1 METEIIKRLLS
12 LINNPKKLKIKNINI
27 NFLIEKNLIRKIF
40 LFKENNKF
48 KIENQDLIDK
58 FFEEDNENI
67 INEFY
72 NFLLEKKYINPYW
85 YSFFYNLVTFSGLA
99 YNIKQHILNE
109 LSKLQKPF
117 DKVEDFEG
125 DIVLNYILLKASKK
139 DYRKMIIEDN
149 KIYECLFYYGFV
161 DNKYHYEINKEEVD
175 KINKE
180 EELEK
185 LEMVQNFFSNV
196 EKEEIKINDIKI
208 NDIEELSIKNKNI
221 IHNNKKGCFGIK
233 NLVPVLKEIIE
244 KQEKLD
250 IKEID
255 KEVLEKVKFNNK
267 LTKETKEEIKEEIIK
282 NVNNYLIDNI
292 IKFIRIE
299 KKEQKYKN
307 EFFIKN
313 IDYVYKIQKHKNILN
328 NINNCINNINK
339 GNKNEYLRK
348 NF

>member
-1 METEIIKRLLS
+1 METKIKKDLLKS
-12 LINNPKKLKIKNINI
+12 KPKKLKIKK
-27 NFLIEKNLIRKIF
+27 LY
-40 LFKENNKF
+40 NKDYKF
-48 KIENQDLIDK
+48 EIQNQALIDK

-72 NFLLEKKYINPYW
+72 EFLLDKKFINPYW

-99 YNIKQHILNE
+99 YNIRQHILNE

-125 DIVLNYILLKASKK
+125 DITLNYILLKSAKK
-139 DYRKMIIEDN
+139 NFRKTIIEDD

-161 DNKYHYEINKEEVD
+161 DNKYYYE
-175 KINKE
+175 INKE

-185 LEMVQNFFSNV
+185 LEMVQDFFNNV

-208 NDIEELSIKNKNI
+208 NDIKELSIKNKNI
-221 IHNNKKGCFGIK
+221 IYDNKKGCFGIK

-244 KQEKLD
+244 KKEKLN
-250 IKEID
+250 IEEID

-282 NVNNYLIDNI
+282 NVNNVLFEKVQ
-292 IKFIRIE
+292 KFIKIE

-307 EFFIKN
+307 EFFVKN
-313 IDYVYKIQKHKNILN
+313 IDYVYKIEKHKNILN
-328 NINNCINNINK
+328 NINNCINNIDK
-339 GNKNEYLRK
+339 GKKNEIS
-348 NF
+348 